1 MQSVDCSMKCGDVM
15 VMDKSYLDETLSG
28 GIVELVTR
36 KLTRSKSNL
45 LLLIIAS
52 KSTYDTLRGSSS

>member
-36 KLTRSKSNL
+36 KLTLSQSNL